1 MRVDIEIASVDERI
15 GHQLDA
21 ILHHTDFQR
30 LEAAWRGLK
39 FLVDHT
45 DFRKNVRIEVLDVD
59 KETLRRDFE
68 DAPDITQSG
77 LFRHTYTEEYDT
89 PGGQPIAALISDYAF
104 DRSPQD
110 MALLRDISKVAAA
123 AHMPFIGAVSSEFFG
138 KASMEEVVAIRD
150 LRAYFERAE
159 YLRWNSLRKT
169 DDARYLGLTLPRFLA
184 RLPYGADTTP
194 VRSFNYTEAV
204 NASDH
209 SQYLWANASFAFAT
223 NLVRSFVRNGWCIQ
237 IRGPRAGGIVED
249 LPTQLYA
256 LGAGNLAKIRTD
268 ALVPETREF
277 EFAHLGLIALS
288 HYQNHDEACFYS
300 AHSAQRPEDF
310 DTKEASVVVPIAL
323 ERVRG
328 TVWTGQ
334 IQDERL
340 IEDADYYL
348 SVQAAL
354 PAHAL
359 IEQFPRLCKA
369 GAPDEVEQI
378 VNSALSGIPIKPM
391 SRLPAAIPVRIENQY
406 FALDASHPAFK
417 RMIDARACQF
427 YVPASIPDV
436 SLELYAVLPT

>member
-1 MRVDIEIASVDERI
+1 
-15 GHQLDA
+15 
-21 ILHHTDFQR
+21 
-30 LEAAWRGLK
+30 
-39 FLVDHT
+39 
-45 DFRKNVRIEVLDVD
+45 
-59 KETLRRDFE
+59 
-68 DAPDITQSG
+68 
-77 LFRHTYTEEYDT
+77 
-89 PGGQPIAALISDYAF
+89 
-104 DRSPQD
+104 
-110 MALLRDISKVAAA
+110 LRDISKVAAA